1 MICLFL
7 YEKLLVVWC
16 NEILDLDI
24 CICVFYNISKHLEKY
39 TTQPIQHNFV
49 MMFGVN
55 KYILALNNLKS
66 TLLDSI

>member
-1 MICLFL
+1 MR
-7 YEKLLVVWC
+7 
-16 NEILDLDI
+16 
-24 CICVFYNISKHLEKY
+24 ICVFYKPIKHLEKI
-39 TTQPIQHNFV
+39 TTQHVKHNFV